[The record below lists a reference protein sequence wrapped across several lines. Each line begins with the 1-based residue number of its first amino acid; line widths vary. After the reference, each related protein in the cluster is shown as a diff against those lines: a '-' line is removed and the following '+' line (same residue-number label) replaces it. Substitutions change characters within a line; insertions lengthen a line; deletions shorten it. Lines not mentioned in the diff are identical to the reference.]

1 MSEIHRNVIHT
12 EDRGDLFDNR
22 VSARFDPV
30 IPSNRLD
37 VIGVK
42 GIMVHEVFFPDRL
55 EIHPFG
61 LDLEFSIIVILS

>member
-1 MSEIHRNVIHT
+1 
-12 EDRGDLFDNR
+12 
-22 VSARFDPV
+22 
-30 IPSNRLD
+30 LD